1 MNITLNLNS
10 MKLTRV
16 SRECLVIR
24 NNIRMFIGSQ
34 SKREQTIFQT
44 VNKMIKHTFNV
55 PLKS

>member
-1 MNITLNLNS
+1 

-24 NNIRMFIGSQ
+24 NNIRLFIGSQ